1 MRDNWCPSVA
11 ERVDQL
17 FATFHARTEP
27 ERSGDE
33 VARELT
39 RRVGFPVS
47 AGVLKALRRG
57 VSDGDPAV
65 LVALA
70 GYFGV
75 PGRYLTDA
83 GPEVVVLHRNLELLR
98 SIREAGVTRLALR
111 GGGALCAD
119 ADLSALVRALDAL

>member
-1 MRDNWCPSVA
+1 MA
-11 ERVDQL
+11 ERVEQL
-17 FATFHARTEP
+17 FVAFHSRTEP

-39 RRVGFPVS
+39 RRTGFPVS

-57 VSDGDPAV
+57 ISDGDPVV
-65 LVALA
+65 LAALA

-75 PGRYLTDA
+75 PASYLTGS
-83 GPEVVVLHRNLELLR
+83 GPEVVALHRQLELLR

-111 GGGALCAD
+111 GGGTLRAD
-119 ADLSALVRALDAL
+119 ADLSGLVRALDAL